1 MKDLFKHA
9 SSSWVKYDRYEWKK
23 DKNNKFY
30 ITPAPNAMPKI
41 YDPLKEYQQM
51 VLDALN
57 VGLMIRTSSKRN
69 IREAIMDFVTRYGLL
84 GLMLGAALWGAGVAP
99 LLSAA
104 AKLCRKSSP
113 AQAGK
118 VQAHDEFN
126 TDEERRAEEEKA
138 P

>member
-1 MKDLFKHA
+1 
-9 SSSWVKYDRYEWKK
+9 
-23 DKNNKFY
+23 
-30 ITPAPNAMPKI
+30 
-41 YDPLKEYQQM
+41 
-51 VLDALN
+51 
-57 VGLMIRTSSKRN
+57 
-69 IREAIMDFVTRYGLL
+69 
-84 GLMLGAALWGAGVAP
+84 MLGAALWGAGVAP

-118 VQAHDEFN
+118 AQARDEFN

>member
-1 MKDLFKHA
+1 MLEALFA
-9 SSSWVKYDRYEWKK
+9 RRGQCEAFLRLCLCGV
-23 DKNNKFY
+23 
-30 ITPAPNAMPKI
+30 
-41 YDPLKEYQQM
+41 
-51 VLDALN
+51 AL
-57 VGLMIRTSSKRN
+57 GAALQLSRTLHRRSRLAGSVWDVVWC
-69 IREAIMDFVTRYGLL
+69 AAGALAFGAVTLRSGGGARAYGLL

-118 VQAHDEFN
+118 AQARDEFN